1 MSTLICSIT
10 GKIASSPVIAKNSG
24 RIFERKVIETVI
36 EHEAWGK
43 YGLGAI
49 NKSDLVEVV
58 INSKPVELSQTKL
71 NEAFEG
77 FQKGW
82 DEILVENAEL
92 KLKLE
97 EKKRDLTAAL
107 YKSDASVRV
116 IAKLKQEISE
126 YRAILTQV
134 ENDS

>member
-71 NEAFEG
+71 NEAVEG